1 MIDFGLATNRN
12 TKCYRL
18 TVADVG
24 MVISYGTVIAAQS
37 KRLGAIR
44 QANHWGPTTGRHFK
58 EVVPSYARVI
68 DDQAEFMRIVGDDI
82 RAGVL
87 NTFTE
92 KLIGGSVGAV

>member
-1 MIDFGLATNRN
+1 MIDFGPATNRD

-18 TVADVG
+18 TVADVD
-24 MVISYGTVIAAQS
+24 MVISYGTVIAARS

-58 EVVPSYARVI
+58 EAVSSYARVI

-82 RAGVL
+82 RASVL
-87 NTFTE
+87 NTLTE
-92 KLIGGSVGAV
+92 KLISGPVAI

>member
-18 TVADVG
+18 TVADVN
-24 MVISYGTVIAAQS
+24 MIISYGTVIAAQS
-37 KRLGAIR
+37 KRLGSIR

-58 EVVPSYARVI
+58 EAVPSYARVI
-68 DDQAEFMRIVGDDI
+68 EDQDEFMRIVNSDI

-87 NTFTE
+87 NTLTE
-92 KLIGGSVGAV
+92 KLIGEPVGTV